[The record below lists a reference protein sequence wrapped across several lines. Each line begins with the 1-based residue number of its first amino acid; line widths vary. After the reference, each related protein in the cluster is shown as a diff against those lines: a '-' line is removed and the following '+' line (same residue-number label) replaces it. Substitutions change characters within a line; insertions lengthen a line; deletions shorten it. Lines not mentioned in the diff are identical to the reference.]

1 MHTGIIAFS
10 KLNKSYKLVF
20 KVFKMIMNKMG
31 LKANKRNQRKYSSY
45 RGTVGKI
52 IPIKD
57 KESKFN
63 ERRCCDHEY
72 DEISY
77 M

>member
-1 MHTGIIAFS
+1 
-10 KLNKSYKLVF
+10 
-20 KVFKMIMNKMG
+20 MNKMG

-52 IPIKD
+52 IPIKN

-72 DEISY
+72 DEICY
-77 M
+77 MLSLIHI

>member
-1 MHTGIIAFS
+1 MKKI
-10 KLNKSYKLVF
+10 
-20 KVFKMIMNKMG
+20 G
-31 LKANKRNQRKYSSY
+31 LKANNRNQRKYFSY